1 MRIVLLATLML
12 FSASLFANIGKSIL
26 RVELK
31 DGTKNEYILEE
42 RPQIKFAGEKAVFY
56 CNDVVTEYFKDNI
69 ERFAFICDETG
80 ISELNAGDTRIS
92 YIGDKVLLEG
102 VSESNNISVYSLD
115 GKKQQIA
122 ISKVGQIIE
131 MSLLNLS
138 KGSYIISLSNKQSFK
153 VLKK

>member
-69 ERFAFICDETG
+69 ERLAFICDETG

>member
-115 GKKQQIA
+115 GKKQQIT

>member
-92 YIGDKVLLEG
+92 YIGDKVLIEG

-122 ISKVGQIIE
+122 ISKVGQIVE

>member
-1 MRIVLLATLML
+1 ML

-115 GKKQQIA
+115 GKKQQIT

>member
-12 FSASLFANIGKSIL
+12 FSASLFANIGKNIL

>member
-92 YIGDKVLLEG
+92 YIGDKVLIEG

>member
-1 MRIVLLATLML
+1 MRIVLLSTLML
-12 FSASLFANIGKSIL
+12 FCASLFANIGKSIL

-80 ISELNAGDTRIS
+80 ISELNEGDTRIS